1 MLAHL
6 NKGSDVGSNQSSA
19 GDSDRGDHRWN
30 ERLGFRVKNE
40 NAKNRELASKGF
52 KLPAT
57 ACSARGQLF
66 GAVSKFAAGER
77 LRHCCG
83 HGFVVHSIRVRARR
97 RSAAAFFL
105 GGLQTGLRPG
115 PTLSIELLVVLTVS
129 WELCVLELVDQLG
142 HNKYFDAAR

>member
-1 MLAHL
+1 
-6 NKGSDVGSNQSSA
+6 V
-19 GDSDRGDHRWN
+19 
-30 ERLGFRVKNE
+30 NE
-40 NAKNRELASKGF
+40 NAKNRELASKGV

-57 ACSARGQLF
+57 ACSARSQLF